1 MTTELAT
8 KSKTVDWSKPIRT
21 VQTDWQD
28 SIYGLVVEEQSA
40 NRVRVR
46 IPEPHRIQRNFG
58 IREPRSWNFYST
70 TGIFVS
76 GDSNTISIENY
87 EEEPKE
93 VAFTLEKK
101 IRASAYGGYPEIYNL
116 EVQSDT
122 KDFADIILNEE
133 HKVSESAFPAGT
145 DWAFFYDTGYVA
157 GYENQSPK
165 IENYESDIDYSKPLR
180 LVQKNGKP
188 PIYDFKIEKLSEV
201 EVIIRINEAM
211 EFKNQVFRAGGI
223 WTYNFK
229 TGEMH
234 VFEEVAPK
242 LENYDPDAAE
252 ELTDIPAID
261 WTKPLRTVHRDWQ
274 PSVELTYL
282 GRGKYEGHQ
291 LGFEGDIRY
300 DGENEDFT
308 ASEYLFF
315 DDDGW
320 EDETFGEPEKRT
332 DRYLQLEN
340 YDPEA
345 HKLDWDKPLRTK
357 HRDWQPSVRIDKV
370 EYDISDDSY
379 LVFFD
384 EEVWVRESE
393 AEDPESN
400 EKSDASYFWP
410 DGQSIEAP
418 RGTPEVLDE
427 LFLENYDPETDEAL
441 PKTEKGTVNMPTA
454 EQTKE
459 KPNWQYPTNK
469 KHDLDETELLMKLR
483 KLVHRNNVES
493 WRLSRIKT
501 EGFGAKRFVVD
512 RRKPVV
518 WRDFKTG
525 KTFKMKNIALH
536 DEDQGSFTAL
546 NEGDIGNFTEKVVN
560 EGRTKVWTKEGLF
573 FGAEDQKQFGLFN
586 EELLLI
592 IELTIESESN
602 LTQLLSAV
610 YGDID

>member
-1 MTTELAT
+1 MATELAT
-8 KSKTVDWSKPIRT
+8 ESKTVDWSKPIRT

-28 SIYGLVVEEQSA
+28 SIYGLVVEEKSA
-40 NRVRVR
+40 NRVRVH
-46 IPEPHRIQRNFG
+46 IPEPHRIQRNSE

-76 GDSNTISIENY
+76 GDSRTISIENY
-87 EEEPKE
+87 EEESKE
-93 VAFTLEKK
+93 AAFTLEKK

-116 EVQSDT
+116 KFQSDT
-122 KDFADIILNEE
+122 KDFADIVLNKD
-133 HKVSESAFPAGT
+133 HKVSESDFPAGT
-145 DWAFFYDTGYVA
+145 SWSFFYDTGYVGGFA
-157 GYENQSPK
+157 GRSPK
-165 IENYESDIDYSKPLR
+165 IENYESDVDYSKPLR
-180 LVQKNGKP
+180 LVQRNGKP

-201 EVIIRINEAM
+201 EFIIRINEEM
-211 EFKNQVFRAGGI
+211 ELKNQVFRAGGR

-242 LENYDPDAAE
+242 LENYDP
-252 ELTDIPAID
+252 
-261 WTKPLRTVHRDWQ
+261 
-274 PSVELTYL
+274 
-282 GRGKYEGHQ
+282 
-291 LGFEGDIRY
+291 
-300 DGENEDFT
+300 
-308 ASEYLFF
+308 
-315 DDDGW
+315 
-320 EDETFGEPEKRT
+320 
-332 DRYLQLEN
+332 
-340 YDPEA
+340 EA
-345 HKLDWDKPLRTK
+345 QKLDWGKPLRTK

-427 LFLENYDPETDEAL
+427 LFLENYDPETDEPL
-441 PKTEKGTVNMPTA
+441 FKTEKGTVNMPTA

-525 KTFKMKNIALH
+525 NTFKMKNIALH

-546 NEGDIGNFTEKVVN
+546 NENDTGNFTENFVN
-560 EGRTKVWTKEGLF
+560 NGRTKVWTKEGLF
-573 FGAEDQKQFGLFN
+573 FGAEDEKQFGLFN